1 MDHKLEKVIEGIQD
15 PIIQG
20 LLRDYFESNEAARIF
35 VEQAVR
41 KGWPVIIDHITFRC
55 MDVEA
60 RAKEFL
66 QIGYEYRDEHI
77 EYSDQGWWAKVY
89 RKPGFPSIFI
99 DQAYTDER
107 GEKSLLPHW
116 VAVFGDNVLHHIA
129 VIVQDIEEAIEVMEE
144 AGVEFSGD
152 IVGPRK
158 TRLRQIFSAS
168 EVRRGEAYSV
178 LELTERN
185 QYEGFV
191 PEQADGLMQ
200 SSIKTKGASNKGK

>member
-1 MDHKLEKVIEGIQD
+1 MDHKSEKVIEGIQD
-15 PIIQG
+15 PTLQG
-20 LLRDYFESNEAARIF
+20 LLREYFESNEAATIF
-35 VEQAVR
+35 VEQAEQ

-55 MDVEA
+55 LDVEE
-60 RAKEFL
+60 RAKKFL

-89 RKPGFPSIFI
+89 RRPGFPSIFI

-107 GEKSLLPHW
+107 GKKSLLPHW

-129 VIVQDIEEAIEVMEE
+129 VIVQDIEEAIKVMEE

-152 IVGPRK
+152 IVGPRE
-158 TRLRQIFSAS
+158 TRLRQVFSAS
-168 EVRRGEAYSV
+168 EVRKGEAYSV

-200 SSIKTKGASNKGK
+200 SSIKTKGASSKGK